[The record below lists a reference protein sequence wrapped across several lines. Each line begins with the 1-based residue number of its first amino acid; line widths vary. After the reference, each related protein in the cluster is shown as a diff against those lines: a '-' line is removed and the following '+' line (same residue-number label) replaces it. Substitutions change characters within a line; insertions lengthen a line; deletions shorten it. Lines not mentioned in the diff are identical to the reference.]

1 MLNLEKNRFWWRFM
15 LLVLLSVSLVLAAFF
30 AGAYWK
36 ILQFRENFEQIAD
49 LNQCNRICISIF
61 CKLI

>member
-49 LNQCNRICISIF
+49 LNQCN
-61 CKLI
+61 